1 MKGCEAMATMYELT
15 ADYMNVLQLATD
27 PDIDPQT
34 IADTLETIGGEIEE
48 KADAYAKIL
57 KELDAECEKLKAEE
71 TRLNARRKSVER
83 NAADMKKR
91 LQDAMT
97 ATGKTKFKTNLFSFS
112 IGKNPVKLV
121 IDDESKIPKK
131 YLIPQPAKLDAA
143 KLKEDLKAGAIRKYA
158 HLEQTES
165 LRIK

>member
-1 MKGCEAMATMYELT
+1 MATMYELT
-15 ADYMNVLQLATD
+15 ADYMQVLQLATD
-27 PDIDPQT
+27 PDIDPQA

-71 TRLNARRKSVER
+71 TRLNTRRKSVER

-91 LQDAMT
+91 LQDAMM
-97 ATGKTKFKTNLFSFS
+97 ATGKTKFKTELFSFS
-112 IGKNPVKLV
+112 IGKNPPSLV

-131 YLIPQPAKLDAA
+131 YLVKETIIKIDKIAMKAD
-143 KLKEDLKAGAIRKYA
+143 LKESKRACKYA
-158 HLEQTES
+158 HLEQGES
-165 LRIK
+165 LKIK